1 MIVAPLFEGID
12 QVFLEVAQA
21 LLPLLIF
28 FGVFQVLLLKLPRV
42 YVINLVR
49 GILIA
54 AFGMVLFLQGVNVA
68 FLPAGRAIG
77 EAVSGFGHL
86 WLLIPFGFLL
96 GLLATYAEPAVRVLG
111 YQVAESSSGY
121 IKESLIVY
129 TLSVAVAISV
139 ALGMARLV
147 YGIPLLYI
155 IIPGYLLVI
164 VLLLFTDRDFVG
176 IAFDSGGVATGPMAV
191 TFLLSLAVGV
201 AAGIEGRNPVIDG
214 FGLIAL
220 IALAPILSVLMLGIL
235 YRRTRGEDT

>member
-1 MIVAPLFEGID
+1 MLF
-12 QVFLEVAQA
+12 
-21 LLPLLIF
+21 
-28 FGVFQVLLLKLPRV
+28 LKLPRV

-49 GILIA
+49 GGILIA
-54 AFGMVLFLQGVNVA
+54 ALGMALFLQGVNVA

-77 EAVSGFGHL
+77 GEAVTAFGHL

-96 GLLATYAEPAVRVLG
+96 GFLATYAEPAVRVLG
-111 YQVAESSSGY
+111 YQVEESSSGY

-147 YGIPLLYI
+147 YGIPLLSI

-164 VLLLFTDRDFVG
+164 VLLLFTDQDFVG

-201 AAGIEGRNPVIDG
+201 AAGIEGRNPPVVDG

-220 IALAPILSVLMLGIL
+220 IALAPILSVLALGIL
-235 YRRTRGEDT
+235 YRRTRGEET

>member
-1 MIVAPLFEGID
+1 MGQI
-12 QVFLEVAQA
+12 FLEVAQA

-28 FGVFQVLLLKLPRV
+28 FGVFQVLFLKLPRV
-42 YVINLVR
+42 YVVNLVR
-49 GILIA
+49 GILV
-54 AFGMVLFLQGVNVA
+54 AFLGMVLFLQGVNVA
-68 FLPAGRAIG
+68 FLPAGREIG
-77 EAVSGFGHL
+77 EAVTAFGQQ
-86 WLLIPFGFLL
+86 WLLIPLGFVL
-96 GLLATYAEPAVRVLG
+96 GFLATYAEPAVRVLG

-121 IKESLIVY
+121 IRESMIVY
-129 TLSVAVAISV
+129 TLSFAVAISV
-139 ALGMARLV
+139 SLGMARLV

-155 IIPGYLLVI
+155 LIPGYFLVI
-164 VLLLFTDRDFVG
+164 ILLFLTDREFVG

-201 AAGIEGRNPVIDG
+201 AAGIEGRNPVTDG

>member
-12 QVFLEVAQA
+12 RVFLEVAQA
-21 LLPLLIF
+21 LLPLLVF
-28 FGVFQVLLLKLPRV
+28 FGVFQVLFLKLPRV
-42 YVINLVR
+42 YVVNLVR

-54 AFGMVLFLQGVNVA
+54 ALGMALFLQGVNVA

-77 EAVSGFGHL
+77 EAITTFGHL
-86 WLLIPFGFLL
+86 WALIPFGFLL
-96 GLLATYAEPAVRVLG
+96 GFLTTYAEPAVRVLG

-129 TLSVAVAISV
+129 TLSFAVAISV
-139 ALGMARLV
+139 SLGMARLV

-164 VLLLFTDRDFVG
+164 ILLLFTDRDFVG

-220 IALAPILSVLMLGIL
+220 IALAPILSMLMLGIL
-235 YRRTRGEDT
+235 YQRTRGEDT

>member
-12 QVFLEVAQA
+12 RVFLEVAQA
-21 LLPLLIF
+21 LLPLLVF
-28 FGVFQVLLLKLPRV
+28 FGVFQVLFLKLPRV
-42 YVINLVR
+42 YVVNLVR

-54 AFGMVLFLQGVNVA
+54 ALGMALFLQGVNVA

-77 EAVSGFGHL
+77 EAITTFGHL
-86 WLLIPFGFLL
+86 WALIPFGFLL
-96 GLLATYAEPAVRVLG
+96 GFLTTYAEPAVRVLG

-129 TLSVAVAISV
+129 TLSFAVAISV
-139 ALGMARLV
+139 SLGMARLV

-155 IIPGYLLVI
+155 TIPGYLLVI
-164 VLLLFTDRDFVG
+164 ILLLFTDRDFVG

-220 IALAPILSVLMLGIL
+220 IALAPILSMLMLGIL
-235 YRRTRGEDT
+235 YQRTRGEDT

>member
-28 FGVFQVLLLKLPRV
+28 FGIFQVLFLKLPRV
-42 YVINLVR
+42 YVVNLVR

-54 AFGMVLFLQGVNVA
+54 ALGMALFLQGVNVA

-77 EAVSGFGHL
+77 EAVTGFGHL

-96 GLLATYAEPAVRVLG
+96 GFLATYAEPAVRVLG

-176 IAFDSGGVATGPMAV
+176 IAFDSGGVATGPIAV

-201 AAGIEGRNPVIDG
+201 AAGIEGRNPVVDG

>member
-1 MIVAPLFEGID
+1 MILELFEGMD

-28 FGVFQVLLLKLPRV
+28 FGVFQVALLKLPRV
-42 YVINLVR
+42 YVMNLGR
-49 GILIA
+49 GILV
-54 AFGMVLFLQGVNVA
+54 AFLGMALFLQGVNVA
-68 FLPAGRAIG
+68 FLPAGREIG
-77 EAVSGFGHL
+77 EAITAFGHL
-86 WLLIPFGFLL
+86 WLLIPLGFLL
-96 GLLATYAEPAVRVLG
+96 GFVATYAEPAVRVLG

-129 TLSVAVAISV
+129 TLSFAVAISV
-139 ALGMARLV
+139 SLGMARLV

-155 IIPGYLLVI
+155 LIPGYSLVI
-164 VLLLFTDRDFVG
+164 ILLFLTDPEFAG

-220 IALAPILSVLMLGIL
+220 IALAPILSVLALGIL
-235 YRRTRGEDT
+235 YRGTRGEE

>member
-1 MIVAPLFEGID
+1 MILELFEGMD

-28 FGVFQVLLLKLPRV
+28 FGVFQVALLKLPRV
-42 YVINLVR
+42 YVMNLGR
-49 GILIA
+49 GILV
-54 AFGMVLFLQGVNVA
+54 AFLGMVLFLQGVNVA
-68 FLPAGRAIG
+68 FLPAGREIG
-77 EAVSGFGHL
+77 EAITAFGHL
-86 WLLIPFGFLL
+86 WLLIPLGFLL
-96 GLLATYAEPAVRVLG
+96 GFVATYAEPAVRVLG

-129 TLSVAVAISV
+129 TLSFAVAISV
-139 ALGMARLV
+139 SLGMARLV

-155 IIPGYLLVI
+155 LIPGYSLVI
-164 VLLLFTDRDFVG
+164 ILLFLTDPEFAG

-220 IALAPILSVLMLGIL
+220 IALAPILSVLALGIL
-235 YRRTRGEDT
+235 YRGTRGEE

>member
-1 MIVAPLFEGID
+1 MILELFEGMD

-28 FGVFQVLLLKLPRV
+28 FGVFQVALLKLPRV
-42 YVINLVR
+42 YVMNLGR
-49 GILIA
+49 GILV
-54 AFGMVLFLQGVNVA
+54 AFLGMVLYLQGVNVA
-68 FLPAGRAIG
+68 FLPAGREIG
-77 EAVSGFGHL
+77 EAITAFGHL
-86 WLLIPFGFLL
+86 WLLIPLGFLL
-96 GLLATYAEPAVRVLG
+96 GFVATYAEPAVRVLG

-129 TLSVAVAISV
+129 TLSFAVAISV
-139 ALGMARLV
+139 SLGMARLV

-155 IIPGYLLVI
+155 LIPGYSLVI
-164 VLLLFTDRDFVG
+164 ILLFLTDPEFAG

-220 IALAPILSVLMLGIL
+220 IALAPILSVLALGIL
-235 YRRTRGEDT
+235 YRGTRGEE

>member
-28 FGVFQVLLLKLPRV
+28 FGVFQVLFLKLPRV
-42 YVINLVR
+42 YVVNLVR

-54 AFGMVLFLQGVNVA
+54 ALGMALFLQGVNVA

-77 EAVSGFGHL
+77 EAVTGFGHL

-96 GLLATYAEPAVRVLG
+96 GFLATYAEPAVRVLG

-121 IKESLIVY
+121 IRESLIVY
-129 TLSVAVAISV
+129 TLSVAVALSV

-147 YGIPLLYI
+147 YGIPLLSI

-176 IAFDSGGVATGPMAV
+176 IAFDSGGVATGPIAV

-201 AAGIEGRNPVIDG
+201 AAGIEGRNPVVDG

>member
-1 MIVAPLFEGID
+1 MILELFEGMD

-28 FGVFQVLLLKLPRV
+28 FGVFQVVLLKLPRV
-42 YVINLVR
+42 YVMNLGR
-49 GILIA
+49 GILV
-54 AFGMVLFLQGVNVA
+54 AFLGMVLFLQGVNVA
-68 FLPAGRAIG
+68 FLPAGREIG
-77 EAVSGFGHL
+77 EAITAFGHL
-86 WLLIPFGFLL
+86 WLLIPLGFLL
-96 GLLATYAEPAVRVLG
+96 GFVATYAEPAVRVLG

-129 TLSVAVAISV
+129 TLSFAVAISV
-139 ALGMARLV
+139 SLGMARLV

-155 IIPGYLLVI
+155 LIPGYSLVI
-164 VLLLFTDRDFVG
+164 ILLFLTDPEFAG

-220 IALAPILSVLMLGIL
+220 IALAPILSVLALGIL
-235 YRRTRGEDT
+235 YRGTRGEE

>member
-1 MIVAPLFEGID
+1 MILTPLFEGID

-28 FGVFQVLLLKLPRV
+28 FGVFQVLFLKLPRV

-54 AFGMVLFLQGVNVA
+54 ALGMVLFLQGVNVA
-68 FLPAGRAIG
+68 FLPAGREIG
-77 EAVSGFGHL
+77 EAVATFDQL
-86 WLLIPFGFLL
+86 WLLIPFGFIL
-96 GLLATYAEPAVRVLG
+96 GFLATYAEPAVRVLG

-121 IKESLIVY
+121 IRESLIVY

-201 AAGIEGRNPVIDG
+201 AAGIEGRNPVVDG

>member
-1 MIVAPLFEGID
+1 MILELFEGMD

-28 FGVFQVLLLKLPRV
+28 FGVFQVALLKLPRV
-42 YVINLVR
+42 YVMNLGR
-49 GILIA
+49 GILV
-54 AFGMVLFLQGVNVA
+54 AFLGMVLFVQGVNVA
-68 FLPAGRAIG
+68 FLPAGREIG
-77 EAVSGFGHL
+77 EAITAFGHL
-86 WLLIPFGFLL
+86 WLLIPLGFLL
-96 GLLATYAEPAVRVLG
+96 GFVATYAEPAVRVLG

-129 TLSVAVAISV
+129 TLSFAVAISV
-139 ALGMARLV
+139 SLGMARLV

-155 IIPGYLLVI
+155 LIPGYSLVI
-164 VLLLFTDRDFVG
+164 ILLFLTDPEFAG

-220 IALAPILSVLMLGIL
+220 IALAPILSVLALGIL
-235 YRRTRGEDT
+235 YRGTRGEE

>member
-1 MIVAPLFEGID
+1 MILELFEGMGQI
-12 QVFLEVAQA
+12 FLEVAQA

-28 FGVFQVLLLKLPRV
+28 FGVFQVLFLKLPRV
-42 YVINLVR
+42 YVVNLVR
-49 GILIA
+49 GILV
-54 AFGMVLFLQGVNVA
+54 AFLGMVLFLQGVNVA
-68 FLPAGRAIG
+68 FLPAGREIG
-77 EAVSGFGHL
+77 EAVTAFGQQ
-86 WLLIPFGFLL
+86 WLLIPLGFVL
-96 GLLATYAEPAVRVLG
+96 GFLATYAEPAVRVLG

-121 IKESLIVY
+121 IRESMIVY
-129 TLSVAVAISV
+129 TLSFAVAISV
-139 ALGMARLV
+139 SLGMARLV

-155 IIPGYLLVI
+155 LIPGYFLVI
-164 VLLLFTDRDFVG
+164 ILLFLTDREFVG

-201 AAGIEGRNPVIDG
+201 AAGIEGRNPVTDG

>member
-28 FGVFQVLLLKLPRV
+28 FGVFQVLFLKLPRV

-54 AFGMVLFLQGVNVA
+54 ALGMALFLQGVNVA

-77 EAVSGFGHL
+77 EAVTAFGHL

-96 GLLATYAEPAVRVLG
+96 GFLATYAEPAVRVLG
-111 YQVAESSSGY
+111 YQVEESSSGY

-147 YGIPLLYI
+147 YGIPLLSI

-164 VLLLFTDRDFVG
+164 VLLLFTDQDFVG

-201 AAGIEGRNPVIDG
+201 AAGIEGRDPVVDG

-220 IALAPILSVLMLGIL
+220 IALAPILSVLMLGIF
-235 YRRTRGEDT
+235 YRRRKGETR